1 LLLYIHPIE
10 QLNYYQWRRW
20 ELSKVLEI
28 NNLSKIYG
36 EGENKVTALDNVS
49 FSIEKGQF
57 VLIVGSSGSGK
68 STLLNMIGLL
78 DHPTFGKVFIDGTD
92 TSNLTDD
99 KISSFR
105 NKKLGFIFQF
115 SNLLTDLTVLEN
127 VLLPRQIAGNID
139 SAEKNA
145 IELLKAVGLSDQMNK
160 RANKISGGQAQRAA
174 IARGLINNP
183 AIVLADEPT
192 GNLDSV
198 TSAKIVDLMKTMAK
212 NLNQTFIIVTHDRQ
226 HFGDVDRVITIKDGK
241 AFEGNASSEM
251 EVLVW

>member
-1 LLLYIHPIE
+1 MYN
-10 QLNYYQWRRW
+10 LN
-20 ELSKVLEI
+20 KV
-28 NNLSKIYG
+28 YG
-36 EGENKVTALDNVS
+36 EGDTKVHALQDLSITVNKGEFL
-49 FSIEKGQF
+49 
-57 VLIVGSSGSGK
+57 LIVGSSGSGK

-78 DHPTFGKVFIDGTD
+78 DRPTNGKVFIDGTD
-92 TSNLTDD
+92 TTNLSDN

-127 VLLPRQIAGNID
+127 VLLPREIAGTND

-145 IELLKAVGLSDQMNK
+145 RELLTAVGLDDQINK

-183 AIVLADEPT
+183 SIVLADEPT

-198 TSAKIVDLMKTMAK
+198 TSEKIIQLMKSMAK
-212 NLNQTFIIVTHDRQ
+212 KLNQTFIVVTHDRQ
-226 HFGDVDRVITIKDGK
+226 YFGDVDRVITIKDGK
-241 AFEGNASSEM
+241 AFEGNLPSEM
-251 EVLVW
+251 GVLA

>member
-1 LLLYIHPIE
+1 M
-10 QLNYYQWRRW
+10 
-20 ELSKVLEI
+20 
-28 NNLSKIYG
+28 SKIYG
-36 EGENKVTALDNVS
+36 TDENKIKALDNVS
-49 FSIEKGQF
+49 FSIEKGEF

-78 DHPTFGKVFIDGTD
+78 DRPTTGKVFIDGTD
-92 TSNLTDD
+92 TTNLTDD

-127 VLLPRQIAGNID
+127 VLLPREIAGTND

-145 IELLKAVGLSDQMNK
+145 IELLTAVGLADQINK

-183 AIVLADEPT
+183 SIVLADEPT
-192 GNLDSV
+192 GNLDSI
-198 TSAKIVDLMKTMAK
+198 TAEIIVQLMKSMAK
-212 NLNQTFIIVTHDRQ
+212 KLNQTFIVVTHDQ
-226 HFGDVDRVITIKDGK
+226 HQFGDVDRVITIKDGK
-241 AFEGNASSEM
+241 AFEGNLPSEM
-251 EVLVW
+251 GVLA

>member
-1 LLLYIHPIE
+1 MLHYIRRIE
-10 QLNYYQWRRW
+10 RLNYYQWRRW

-36 EGENKVTALDNVS
+36 VGENTVKALDDVS
-49 FSIEKGQF
+49 FSIEKGEF

-78 DHPTFGKVFIDGTD
+78 DRPTSGKVFIDGTD
-92 TSNLTDD
+92 TSNLTDN
-99 KISSFR
+99 KISTFR

-127 VLLPRQIAGNID
+127 VLLPREIAGTNE

-145 IELLKAVGLSDQMNK
+145 RELLKAVGIEDQINK

-183 AIVLADEPT
+183 SIVLADEPT

-198 TSAKIVDLMKTMAK
+198 TSKKIVDLMKSMAK
-212 NLNQTFIIVTHDRQ
+212 ELNQTFIIVTHDQQ
-226 HFGDVDRVITIKDGK
+226 HFGEADRVITIKDGK
-241 AFEGNASSEM
+241 ASEGNHSSEV
-251 EVLVW
+251 EVLAW